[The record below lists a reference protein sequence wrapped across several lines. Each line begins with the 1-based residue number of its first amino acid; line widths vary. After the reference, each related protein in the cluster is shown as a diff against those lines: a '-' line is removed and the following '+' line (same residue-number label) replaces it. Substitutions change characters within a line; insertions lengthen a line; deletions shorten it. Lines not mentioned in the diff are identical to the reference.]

1 MLLGENQRAGRLGGA
16 GGGGGGWKLD
26 KSDCDGVTI
35 QIPYGV
41 DVLHRPASHPIFS
54 YWVG

>member
-1 MLLGENQRAGRLGGA
+1 MWFDHLFSQRNRTTERTVWAGVA
-16 GGGGGGWKLD
+16 GNREVGGGGWKLD

-41 DVLHRPASHPIFS
+41 DVLH
-54 YWVG
+54 